1 MDLVQ
6 VLKILKH
13 KTGSEILKYASQLQG
28 RAVFSTSFGVEDQ
41 VITHLIADASLNIE
55 IFTLDTGRLHD
66 ETYAV
71 WAETEKK
78 YGIKIEPFYPDTD
91 SLQELVKGNGI
102 NGFYDSLEKRKACCE
117 VRKMEPLARALK
129 DADYWVT
136 GVRREQSVTRA
147 HIQPAEL
154 DSKFTVLKFNPLYD
168 WTYSTLWSFVHE
180 HEIPYNKLHD
190 RGFPSIGCAPCTR
203 AIEAG
208 EDIRAGR
215 WWWEEPEHKECG
227 LHISSKTQRSNSWTI

>member
-6 VLKILKH
+6 VLKALKNR
-13 KTGSEILKYASQLQG
+13 TASDILKYTSRLDG

-41 VITHLIADASLNIE
+41 AITYIIAKESLDIE
-55 IFTLDTGRLHD
+55 VFTLDTGRLHE
-66 ETYAV
+66 ETHAV

-78 YGIKIEPFYPDTD
+78 FGITIQPFYPDAH
-91 SLQELVKGNGI
+91 SLQELVKENGI
-102 NGFYDSLEKRKACCE
+102 NGFYDSLEKRKACCD
-117 VRKMEPLARALK
+117 VRKMEPLSRALK
-129 DADYWVT
+129 NADYWVT
-136 GVRREQSVTRA
+136 GVRREQSITRA
-147 HIQPAEL
+147 HTQPAEL
-154 DSKFTVLKFNPLYD
+154 DGKFNLLKLNPLYD
-168 WTYSTLWSFVHE
+168 WTYSTLWSFIRE
-180 HEIPYNKLHD
+180 NEIPYNKLHD

-227 LHISSKTQRSNSWTI
+227 LHISNRIQRSNSWTI